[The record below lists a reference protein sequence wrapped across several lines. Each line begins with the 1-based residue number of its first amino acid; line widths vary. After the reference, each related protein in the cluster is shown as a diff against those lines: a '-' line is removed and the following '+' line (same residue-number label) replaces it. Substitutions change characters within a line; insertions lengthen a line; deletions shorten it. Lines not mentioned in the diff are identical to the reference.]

1 VDGRNITPGPRTVQ
15 KQYVLKDALLVMEF
29 VQHPTLASV
38 MPDELVATARQM
50 WTNVLQTMVDVIKY
64 ALIILVHISVVAIK
78 DTSQM
83 GNAAKTLTS
92 ACR

>member
-1 VDGRNITPGPRTVQ
+1 
-15 KQYVLKDALLVMEF
+15 
-29 VQHPTLASV
+29 
-38 MPDELVATARQM
+38 M

-83 GNAAKTLTS
+83 GNAAKVQLIYPENRDI
-92 ACR
+92 AKRD